1 MLQVVDAP
9 VEARINAA
17 LGSVIP
23 RMLPASVGPDD
34 FHIELD
40 QHAAQDPPP
49 RDADAARQR
58 ALGRVDAMEGAQTQ
72 LTNGLSAQRQL
83 PRPSARSAP
92 AAGVQSSMSPQ
103 QYTVPRRR

>member
-1 MLQVVDAP
+1 MVDAP

-17 LGSVIP
+17 LGTVIP

-40 QHAAQDPPP
+40 QQAAQDPPP

-58 ALGRVDAMEGAQTQ
+58 ALGRMDAMEGVQTQ
-72 LTNGLSAQRQL
+72 FTNGLSAQRLL

-92 AAGVQSSMSPQ
+92 AADVGSFMSPQ
-103 QYTVPRRR
+103 QFAVPRRR